1 LLSERAYRLTLRFDF
16 FAFRFFVFFAALRFF
31 EAFFGTFLPLA
42 LASDSPIA
50 IACLRLLTFLPERPL
65 FSVPA
70 LRFFIA
76 RLTSVDAFFEYL
88 RAIAF
93 LRLSSVW
100 QKSNHR
106 WHTKFLIRHSP
117 LALTGDGRHFGRR
130 GTSETPTRKTAPS
143 PVRTPHR
150 EDSMT
155 LTKSHVAGPT
165 MPAVREMTFGD
176 LLRKAAEAAPDRL
189 ALIAGVPDPKLRR
202 QWTYAQ
208 LYREAQRTARAL
220 LSRFKPGERIAVWA
234 QNIPEWVMLEFGAG
248 MAGMILVTVNPAFRA
263 REVEYV
269 LKQSRSAGVFVVN
282 GFRGNP
288 MLDTVQAVAANCP
301 ELREIICFDDW
312 DAFIAAGDD
321 ESVKLPAVSPDDPV
335 MIQYTS
341 GTTGFPKGALL
352 RHRGLLNNGADT
364 ADRMGVDPGDVFV
377 TTMPLFHT
385 GGCVCCVIGAVSK
398 AATQVLI
405 EAFEPGLVLE
415 MLGTYRGNAMLGVP
429 TMLVAMLEHPTF
441 PATDLS
447 SVKAICS
454 GGSTVPAALVR
465 LLEEKL
471 GAPFTIVFGQTE
483 CSPVAAQTR
492 TTDSVEDKAN
502 TIGLPLP
509 NMENKI
515 IDPNTGE
522 TVPVGTVGEFCTR
535 GYHVMIGYFEMP
547 DATAAA
553 IDADGWLHSGD
564 LCAMDAR
571 GYCTVEGRLKDM
583 IIRGGENIY
592 PRELEELLF
601 KHPKV
606 GEVAVIG
613 VPHEKWGEEVA
624 AFIRPAPGATIEKEE
639 LIDYMRASL
648 APHKTPKH
656 WFVVEAFPLTGSGK
670 IQKFK
675 LREAWTKGEMT
686 AI

>member
-1 LLSERAYRLTLRFDF
+1 MCSWEEFLVLT
-16 FAFRFFVFFAALRFF
+16 
-31 EAFFGTFLPLA
+31 E
-42 LASDSPIA
+42 S
-50 IACLRLLTFLPERPL
+50 
-65 FSVPA
+65 
-70 LRFFIA
+70 
-76 RLTSVDAFFEYL
+76 Y
-88 RAIAF
+88 
-93 LRLSSVW
+93 
-100 QKSNHR
+100 
-106 WHTKFLIRHSP
+106 
-117 LALTGDGRHFGRR
+117 
-130 GTSETPTRKTAPS
+130 
-143 PVRTPHR
+143 
-150 EDSMT
+150 
-155 LTKSHVAGPT
+155 VAGPAT
-165 MPAVREMTFGD
+165 PAVREMTFGD
-176 LLRKAAEAAPDRL
+176 LLRRAAQAAPDRI
-189 ALIAGVPDPKLRR
+189 ALIAGVPDPALRR
-202 QWTYAQ
+202 QWTYSQ

-220 LSRFKPGERIAVWA
+220 LQRFKPGERLAVWA

-248 MAGMILVTVNPAFRA
+248 MAGMVLVTVNPAFRA
-263 REVEYV
+263 KEVEYV
-269 LKQSRSAGVFVVN
+269 LKQSRSAGVFVVSS
-282 GFRGNP
+282 FRGNP
-288 MLDTVQAVAANCP
+288 MLETMRAVAPDCP

-312 DAFIAAGDD
+312 SAFIAAGDD
-321 ESVKLPAVSPDDPV
+321 EKIKLPAVSPDDPV

-364 ADRMGVDPGDVFV
+364 ADRMGVDPGDVFI

-385 GGCVCCVIGAVSK
+385 GGCVCCVLGSVAK

-405 EAFEPGLVLE
+405 EAFDPAIVLE
-415 MLGTYRGNAMLGVP
+415 MFGTYRGNAMVAVP
-429 TMLVAMLEHPTF
+429 TMLIAMLEHPSF
-441 PATDLS
+441 PTTDLS

-454 GGSTVPAALVR
+454 GGSTVPAPLVKR
-465 LLEEKL
+465 FEEKL
-471 GAPFTIVFGQTE
+471 GASFTIVFGQTE

-492 TTDSVEDKAN
+492 TDDSVEDKGN

-515 IDPNTGE
+515 VDPNTGK
-522 TVPVGTVGEFCTR
+522 TAPIGTIGEFCTR
-535 GYHVMIGYFEMP
+535 GYHVMLGYFEMP
-547 DATAAA
+547 EATAAA
-553 IDADGWLHSGD
+553 IDADGWLHTGD

-601 KHPKV
+601 RHPKV

-624 AFIRPAPGATIEKEE
+624 AFIRPVSGAVIDREE
-639 LIDYMRASL
+639 MTTYMRASL

-656 WFVVEAFPLTGSGK
+656 WFVVNAFPLTGSGK

-675 LREAWTKGEMT
+675 LREAWVKGEMK